1 MQPLKMVAL
10 HDKICERTVACFCSA
25 DDAPRFVLP
34 GFCAAVASLDAWSR
48 PGSEAIRLAV
58 AMQVDDEKGPVL
70 AKCLAGTSALGTAS
84 LAQHYA
90 GSKSAFDEVA
100 HGATVQPVLVS
111 TSSNCPAVARTVTF
125 VLSNRVTEANGSA
138 HIYAAL
144 LPFAFVFDDTHAA
157 VINSECVRPLY
168 AALVALR
175 QCTQVRLR
183 QLGSLL
189 LEVVAGEGNV
199 SELLKPKLASASS
212 STGLGK
218 YLDMKNGG
226 IETPGTKVNVL
237 GRTKLRTQDAFFT
250 FPDPKH
256 ENVLT
261 LLNLWHSKPS
271 RVAGERTPRTE
282 SNTQPVDEQCTELYA
297 KCVGSSIYLDIDRKD
312 IRFETKEL
320 ARHMRGP
327 READWSNLIV
337 LAQYLLHKP
346 DLARVT
352 CLTAESKASGVLT
365 IDGFTDSDWGG
376 CLDTRRST
384 DWARDIMF
392 IKQLAEEDFRLKL

>member
-1 MQPLKMVAL
+1 MVSKGYQFIRGTCDPTVYTCCKTDATLL
-10 HDKICERTVACFCSA
+10 HH
-25 DDAPRFVLP
+25 
-34 GFCAAVASLDAWSR
+34 
-48 PGSEAIRLAV
+48 
-58 AMQVDDEKGPVL
+58 VDDTRLGASDKGIEFL
-70 AKCLAGTSALGTAS
+70 QS
-84 LAQHYA
+84 
-90 GSKSAFDEVA
+90 DE
-100 HGATVQPVLVS
+100 
-111 TSSNCPAVARTVTF
+111 
-125 VLSNRVTEANGSA
+125 
-138 HIYAAL
+138 
-144 LPFAFVFDDTHAA
+144 
-157 VINSECVRPLY
+157 
-168 AALVALR
+168 
-175 QCTQVRLR
+175 
-183 QLGSLL
+183 
-189 LEVVAGEGNV
+189 
-199 SELLKPKLASASS
+199 
-212 STGLGK
+212 GLGK

-384 DWARDIMF
+384 DCSLINVAGTVVIAHPQTQPGLPV
-392 IKQLAEEDFRLKL
+392 KQRPAH